1 MDWKAAVSFVP
12 FTLFV
17 GTAIGLSFGGAIDIN
32 LLVGVGISAIL
43 VGTFLTKEKGTYWET
58 VFEFMGSKT
67 AMTATLLWL
76 IVGVY
81 GNILKEGHIVE
92 GLVWAAHQLDIN
104 ATGFTLVVFLFSSLF
119 AVSTG
124 SGFGTISAMSLTLFP
139 AGIALGA
146 DPALLGG
153 AILSGAALGDSIAP
167 VSDTAVIAATTQEY
181 ADGKESADIGG
192 TVKKRLPLALTALA
206 VALIAYGIT
215 GGFHTATS
223 IAALDN
229 TSEHPQ
235 GLALLIPT
243 LVVILLS
250 FRKVN
255 IFVALAVGL
264 AVAVGIGLTFNL
276 FTLGSLICVENGKV
290 GGAIVEG
297 IGGMANICILLMVV
311 VSLSGLIIRSGGM
324 DGITGSLNAHVIRSP
339 KGAELAIFGLV
350 SIAGILIAAVNTIAN
365 ICIAPFVNSIG
376 KQHGLHPYRR
386 ATLLATVICTFPFV
400 LPYGGCVL
408 LLQKGIEAS
417 GCGMGIQA
425 TDVFF
430 TAFYPWAL
438 LAVMLVVCLTGY
450 QREKNITDERTD
462 ETDTK

>member
-17 GTAIGLSFGGAIDIN
+17 GTAIGLSFWGAIDIN
-32 LLVGVGISAIL
+32 LLVGVGIAAIL
-43 VGTFLTKEKGTYWET
+43 VGTFLTKEKGAYWET

-119 AVSTG
+119 AISTG

-181 ADGKESADIGG
+181 ADGRGSADIGG
-192 TVKKRLPLALTALA
+192 TVKRRLPLVLTALV

-215 GGFHTATS
+215 SGFHTATS
-223 IAALDN
+223 ITVLDN

-264 AVAVGIGLTFNL
+264 VVAVGIGLTLNL
-276 FTLGSLICVENGKV
+276 FTLSSLICVENGKV
-290 GGAIVEG
+290 EGAIVEG

-324 DGITGSLNAHVIRSP
+324 DSITGSLNAHVIRSP
-339 KGAELAIFGLV
+339 KGAELTIFGLV
-350 SIAGILIAAVNTIAN
+350 SVAGILIAAVNTIAN

-386 ATLLATVICTFPFV
+386 TTLLATVICTFPFV

-450 QREKNITDERTD
+450 QRDSDKEKKHN
-462 ETDTK
+462 

>member
-17 GTAIGLSFGGAIDIN
+17 GTAIGLSFWGAIDIN

-243 LVVILLS
+243 LMVILLS

-276 FTLGSLICVENGKV
+276 FTLSSLICVENGKV

-297 IGGMANICILLMVV
+297 IGGMANICILLMMV

-365 ICIAPFVNSIG
+365 ICIAPFVNGIG

-386 ATLLATVICTFPFV
+386 TTLLATVICTFPFV

-417 GCGMGIQA
+417 GCGMGIQV

>member
-17 GTAIGLSFGGAIDIN
+17 GTAIGLSFWGAIDIN
-32 LLVGVGISAIL
+32 LLVGVGIAAIL
-43 VGTFLTKEKGTYWET
+43 VGTFLTKEKGAYWET

-81 GNILKEGHIVE
+81 GSILKEGHIVD
-92 GLVWAAHQLDIN
+92 GLVWAAHQFDIN
-104 ATGFTLVVFLFSSLF
+104 ATWFTLVVFLFSGLF
-119 AVSTG
+119 AISTG

-181 ADGKESADIGG
+181 ADGKGSADIGG
-192 TVKKRLPLALTALA
+192 TVKKRLPLVLTALA
-206 VALIAYGIT
+206 VALIVYCII

-223 IAALDN
+223 ITVLDN

-264 AVAVGIGLTFNL
+264 VVAVGIGLTLNL
-276 FTLGSLICVENGKV
+276 FTLSSLICVENGKV
-290 GGAIVEG
+290 EGAIVEG

-324 DGITGSLNAHVIRSP
+324 DGIINSLNNHVIRSP
-339 KGAELAIFGLV
+339 RSAELTIFSLV
-350 SIAGILIAAVNTIAN
+350 SVAGILMAAVNTIAN
-365 ICIAPFVNSIG
+365 ICVAPFVNSIG
-376 KQHGLHPYRR
+376 KQHELHPYRR
-386 ATLLATVICTFPFV
+386 TTLLATVICTFPFV

-408 LLQKGIEAS
+408 LLLKGIEAS
-417 GCGMGIQA
+417 GVHITMQA

-438 LAVMLVVCLTGY
+438 LVCSL
-450 QREKNITDERTD
+450 ITCFI
-462 ETDTK
+462 KHKQK

>member
-1 MDWKAAVSFVP
+1 MDWKATVSFVP

-17 GTAIGLSFGGAIDIN
+17 GTAIGLSFWGAIDIN

-229 TSEHPQ
+229 TSEHPP

>member
-1 MDWKAAVSFVP
+1 MDWKATVSFVP

-17 GTAIGLSFGGAIDIN
+17 GTAIGLSFWGAIDIN

>member
-17 GTAIGLSFGGAIDIN
+17 GTAIGLSFWGAIDIN
-32 LLVGVGISAIL
+32 LLVGVGIAAIL
-43 VGTFLTKEKGTYWET
+43 VGTFLTKEKGAYWET

-104 ATGFTLVVFLFSSLF
+104 ATGFTFVVFLFSSLF
-119 AVSTG
+119 AISTG

-146 DPALLGG
+146 DPALMGG

-181 ADGKESADIGG
+181 ADGRGSADIGG
-192 TVKKRLPLALTALA
+192 TVKKRLPLVLTALV

-215 GGFHTATS
+215 SGFHTATS
-223 IAALDN
+223 ITALDN

-250 FRKVN
+250 FRRVN

-264 AVAVGIGLTFNL
+264 AVAVGIGLMLNL
-276 FTLGSLICVENGKV
+276 FTLNSLICVENGKV
-290 GGAIVEG
+290 EGAIVEG
-297 IGGMANICILLMVV
+297 IGGMANICILLMMV

-339 KGAELAIFGLV
+339 RGAELTIFGLV
-350 SIAGILIAAVNTIAN
+350 SVAGILIAAVNTIAN

-376 KQHGLHPYRR
+376 KQHGQHPYRR
-386 ATLLATVICTFPFV
+386 TTLLATVIGTFTFV

-408 LLQKGIEAS
+408 LLQ
-417 GCGMGIQA
+417 
-425 TDVFF
+425 
-430 TAFYPWAL
+430 
-438 LAVMLVVCLTGY
+438 
-450 QREKNITDERTD
+450 
-462 ETDTK
+462 

>member
-17 GTAIGLSFGGAIDIN
+17 GTAIGLSFWGAIDIN

>member
-17 GTAIGLSFGGAIDIN
+17 GTAIGLSFWGAIDIN
-32 LLVGVGISAIL
+32 LLVGVGIAAIL
-43 VGTFLTKEKGTYWET
+43 VGTFLTKEKGAYWET

-438 LAVMLVVCLTGY
+438 LVVMLVVCLTGY

>member
-17 GTAIGLSFGGAIDIN
+17 GTAIGLSFWGAIDIN
-32 LLVGVGISAIL
+32 LLVGVGIAAIL
-43 VGTFLTKEKGTYWET
+43 VGTFLTKEKGAYWET

-181 ADGKESADIGG
+181 ADGRGSADIGG

>member
-1 MDWKAAVSFVP
+1 MDWKATVSFVP

-17 GTAIGLSFGGAIDIN
+17 GTAIGLSFWGAIDIN

-324 DGITGSLNAHVIRSP
+324 DGITGSLNAYVIRSP

>member
-17 GTAIGLSFGGAIDIN
+17 GTAIGLSFWGAIDIN

-276 FTLGSLICVENGKV
+276 FTLSSLICVENGKV

>member
-1 MDWKAAVSFVP
+1 
-12 FTLFV
+12 
-17 GTAIGLSFGGAIDIN
+17 GTAIGLSFWGAIDIN

>member
-1 MDWKAAVSFVP
+1 MTKKVIISLVP

-17 GTAIGLSFGGAIDIN
+17 ATAIGLSFLGAVDIN
-32 LLVGVGISAIL
+32 LLVGAGIVAIL
-43 VGTFLTKEKGTYWET
+43 IGAFLCKEKDAYWDT
-58 VFEFMGSKT
+58 IFDYMGSKT

-76 IVGVY
+76 MVGVY

-92 GLVWAAHQLDIN
+92 GLVWAAHQFDIN
-104 ATGFTLVVFLFSSLF
+104 ATGFTLMVFLFSGLF
-119 AVSTG
+119 AISTG

-139 AGIALGA
+139 AGIMLGA
-146 DPALLGG
+146 NPALLGG

-181 ADGKESADIGG
+181 TDGEKVADIGG
-192 TVKKRLPLALTALA
+192 SVKKRLPFVLIALT
-206 VALIAYGIT
+206 VAFTAYGIV
-215 GGFHTATS
+215 GGLHTASLHPTENCT
-223 IAALDN
+223 A
-229 TSEHPQ
+229 EHPQ

-243 LVVILLS
+243 LVVIGLS

-255 IFVALAVGL
+255 IFISLAVGMALAV
-264 AVAVGIGLTFNL
+264 AIGLTLHL
-276 FTLGSLICVENGKV
+276 FTPGSLIRFEDGKV
-290 GGAIVEG
+290 GGAVVEG

-311 VSLSGLIIRSGGM
+311 VSLSGLIIRSGCM
-324 DGITGSLNAHVIRSP
+324 ESIINSLNAHVIRSRR
-339 KGAELAIFGLV
+339 GAELTIFSIV
-350 SIAGILIAAVNTIAN
+350 SVAGILMAAVNTIAN

-386 ATLLATVICTFPFV
+386 TTLLATIICTFPFV

-408 LLQKGIEAS
+408 LLQQGIEAS
-417 GCGMGIQA
+417 ACGASIQA

-438 LAVMLVVCLTGY
+438 LAVMLTACIIGN
-450 QREKNITDERTD
+450 QRNIR
-462 ETDTK
+462 

>member
-81 GNILKEGHIVE
+81 GNILKEGQIVE

-119 AVSTG
+119 AISTG

-146 DPALLGG
+146 DPALMGG

-181 ADGKESADIGG
+181 ADGRGSADIGG
-192 TVKKRLPLALTALA
+192 TVKKRLPLVLTALV

-215 GGFHTATS
+215 SGFHTATS
-223 IAALDN
+223 ITALDN

-250 FRKVN
+250 FRRVN

-264 AVAVGIGLTFNL
+264 AVAVGIGLMLNL
-276 FTLGSLICVENGKV
+276 FTLNSLICVENGKV
-290 GGAIVEG
+290 EGAIVEG

>member
-17 GTAIGLSFGGAIDIN
+17 GTAIGLSFWGAIDIN
-32 LLVGVGISAIL
+32 LLVGVGIAAIL

-324 DGITGSLNAHVIRSP
+324 DSITGSLNAHVIRSP

-450 QREKNITDERTD
+450 QRDSDKEKKHN
-462 ETDTK
+462 

>member
-17 GTAIGLSFGGAIDIN
+17 GTAIGLSFWGAIDIN
-32 LLVGVGISAIL
+32 LLVGVGIAAIL
-43 VGTFLTKEKGTYWET
+43 VGTFLTKEKGAYWET
-58 VFEFMGSKT
+58 VFDFMGSKT

-104 ATGFTLVVFLFSSLF
+104 ATGVTLVVFLFSSLF
-119 AVSTG
+119 AISTG

-181 ADGKESADIGG
+181 ADGRGSADIGG
-192 TVKKRLPLALTALA
+192 TVKKRLPLVLTALV
-206 VALIAYGIT
+206 VALIAYGII

-223 IAALDN
+223 IAVLGN

-264 AVAVGIGLTFNL
+264 AVAVGIGLTLNL
-276 FTLGSLICVENGKV
+276 FTLSSLICVENGKV
-290 GGAIVEG
+290 EGAIVEG

-339 KGAELAIFGLV
+339 KGAELTIFGLV
-350 SIAGILIAAVNTIAN
+350 SVAGILIAAVNTIAN

-386 ATLLATVICTFPFV
+386 TTLLATVICTFPFV

-408 LLQKGIEAS
+408 LLLKGIEAS
-417 GCGMGIQA
+417 GVHITMQA

-438 LAVMLVVCLTGY
+438 LVCSL
-450 QREKNITDERTD
+450 ITCFI
-462 ETDTK
+462 KHKQK